1 MGLSR
6 GSFPFLIKTS
16 LFRFG
21 SNGAHLFLI
30 NSHSSHKLS
39 QLHGFIGSEI
49 YPAPVSNLRSFLEYP
64 TASSAFPFEL
74 LELPPK
80 YCPEVCFHHSS
91 ELTLSKYIQIITWL
105 CLKLSDGSPPGLLEF
120 SSVSSVAQSCLTLC
134 NIMDYSMPGF
144 LVHHQI
150 LELAETHVHRVG
162 DAIQPSQSSVVPFSS
177 CPQSLPASGSFLH
190 IRWPKYSSFNFNISP
205 SSEYSGLISFRI
217 DWFDF
222 LTVQG
227 TLKSLLQHYSSKA
240 SVLQHSAFF
249 IVQLSDPLHDYWKN
263 HSFD

>member
-162 DAIQPSQSSVVPFSS
+162 DAIQPSHNPLSSPS
-177 CPQSLPASGSFLH
+177 PPA
-190 IRWPKYSSFNFNISP
+190 FNFSQHQGLFFTSGGQNIRASTSTSVHP
-205 SSEYSGLISFRI
+205 VNIQDWFPLGLTGLISLQSKELSRVFSNI
-217 DWFDF
+217 
-222 LTVQG
+222 TVQ
-227 TLKSLLQHYSSKA
+227 KHQ
-240 SVLQHSAFF
+240 FF
-249 IVQLSDPLHDYWKN
+249 NTQLSL
-263 HSFD
+263 